1 MEFQMNRESEN
12 LRNQKEFQRFR
23 KKLFEVH
30 LKPGK
35 AIAKKF
41 ENYIDENEYETPSPD
56 DIQPPRADGTSVLGA
71 LEMNEAT
78 TDTEDVTTT
87 VDVTTVKD
95 LAVAKDGGRESQHA
109 VESTAWTADIL
120 DDSAAAIADYHRES
134 VKEIP
139 IAGYDDDDDD
149 DDDDDNDY
157 GDANNIHAVID
168 ENIHEEKNQDCES

>member
-1 MEFQMNRESEN
+1 MNRESEN

-41 ENYIDENEYETPSPD
+41 ENYIDENDYETPSPD
-56 DIQPPRADGTSVLGA
+56 DIQPPRADGTSVLST
-71 LEMNEAT
+71 LETYEAT
-78 TDTEDVTTT
+78 ADSEDVTTT
-87 VDVTTVKD
+87 VDVTTAKD
-95 LAVAKDGGRESQHA
+95 LEVAKDGGRESQHV

-139 IAGYDDDDDD
+139 IASYNDD

-157 GDANNIHAVID
+157 EDANNVHAVID
-168 ENIHEEKNQDCES
+168 ENTHEEKKLDCES